1 MTKKYLLTPDGLN
14 KLKEE
19 LEHLITVRRQEIIE
33 RIQEAVAHGDLS
45 ENADYAQAKEEQAF
59 VEGRIQEIEDIV
71 RNAEI
76 IHHVDSDVVSVGSHV
91 KVEVDGKEYSYTV
104 VGSNE
109 ANPREGKI
117 SNESLVGRAII
128 GRKKGEKV
136 EVQTPAG
143 IKTYKVLKVG

>member
-1 MTKKYLLTPDGLN
+1 MPKKYFLTAEGLT

-19 LEHLITVRRQEIIE
+19 LDYLITERRNEIIE

-59 VEGRIQEIEDIV
+59 VEDRIQEIEEII

-76 IHHVDSDVVSVGSHV
+76 IHHVDSDMVNIGSAV
-91 KVEVDGKEYSYTV
+91 KVKIDGKEYSYTV

-109 ANPREGKI
+109 ANPKEGRI
-117 SNESLVGRAII
+117 SNESLVG
-128 GRKKGEKV
+128 
-136 EVQTPAG
+136 
-143 IKTYKVLKVG
+143 